1 MVEVAGCGQG
11 HGALRMVAGSGD
23 HVVGHGPRSSRQ
35 QPQES
40 HSVTFATAKGAVP
53 KFTFGIL
60 TLPLGHSNF
69 GSYEPGGAPAS
80 QGKKKPVFHVKHPK
94 HEKRDK

>member
-11 HGALRMVAGSGD
+11 HGDFRMVSGPGN
-23 HVVGHGPRSSRQ
+23 HVVWPRARAARQ